1 MTVALGI
8 ASRMIMGTIGFSISM
23 RERESR
29 SAGWVPG
36 CRLASL
42 CSQLS
47 MARAAIPEN
56 PTAASRDSRLHLS
69 DSERSSVRHD
79 MTWGACMAVL
89 HSEPDDYPQQ
99 DRW

>member
-8 ASRMIMGTIGFSISM
+8 ASRMIMAAIGFSSNM
-23 RERESR
+23 RERESG
-29 SAGWVPG
+29 SAGWLPG
-36 CRLASL
+36 RRFASL
-42 CSQLS
+42 CWQLS

-79 MTWGACMAVL
+79 MTREACMAVL
-89 HSEPDDYPQQ
+89 HSEPDNYPRQ
-99 DRW
+99 DR